1 MAEEHPPVPGND
13 GARKPLRA
21 RLAIRCRE
29 VTKVYGQGAAAV
41 RALRG
46 VDLEIHLGEL
56 LMLEGPS
63 GSGKTT
69 LISIMAGLTRR
80 DGGECDVL
88 GRDFAKMS
96 PQETTRFRGSNIGF
110 VFQSLHLIPSL
121 SATENAA
128 IPLLIARTKRAHA
141 LHQARARLEELGF
154 DARMRQALPRELSGG
169 QKQRV
174 AIARAMVHD
183 PRVIVCDE
191 PTSALDREAGHHVM
205 ELLRRVALD
214 EGRALV
220 VVTHDERVLGFADR
234 IARMEDGQIHRIDT
248 PSSISPA

>member
-1 MAEEHPPVPGND
+1 
-13 GARKPLRA
+13 
-21 RLAIRCRE
+21 
-29 VTKVYGQGAAAV
+29 VTKVYGQDAAAV

-46 VDLEIHLGEL
+46 VHLDVHLGEL

-80 DGGECDVL
+80 DGGECEVL
-88 GRDFAKMS
+88 GRDFAQMS
-96 PQETTRFRGSNIGF
+96 PQEATHFRGMNIGF

-128 IPLLIARTKRAHA
+128 IPLLIAHMRRAQA
-141 LHQARARLEELGF
+141 LHQAAARLEDLGF
-154 DARMRQALPRELSGG
+154 TARMRNALPKELSGG

-191 PTSALDREAGHHVM
+191 PTSALDGETGQRVM
-205 ELLRRVALD
+205 ELLRKVALAED
-214 EGRALV
+214 RALL

-234 IARMEDGQIHRIDT
+234 IARMEDGQVQRVDT
-248 PSSISPA
+248 PPFLSPG